1 MKKLSVCFVLLALAA
16 SVFAGGQDEGAAA
29 KDWTKEPV
37 TLRIEASGWIL
48 QKFPV
53 EDAGKR
59 FMEAHPNVKVQVTAM
74 QDANLDAYMLN
85 WAAGDINVDL
95 AFGGSTATVAKL
107 AYKEL
112 LAPWNGFYTGDFTRD
127 KFLTHSVE
135 LNKKG
140 SEYYALPFMVEG
152 MAFSANKAMM
162 IDAGLSQGGKVTYAK
177 TLDDLYLQAKKLT
190 KGTGDVKD
198 VYGFSWNFTN
208 FGDQSLFFAINC
220 LGGKAYNSDGTPN
233 LDAPEIAQVF
243 RFIRR
248 VTVDGYGSKGTITN
262 TNAGRDGLFAKKV
275 AIILEAASRA
285 IEAKPHLG
293 DAAIVVPFP
302 GEEQNGSYIYAHN
315 TYIPKGSR
323 VRDVAWA
330 FMREQALGKE
340 FAKFGAEK
348 FGKLP
353 SIKRNYDGLS
363 ADFAEIQAWL
373 SSPKAIGDM
382 PWVEGAKFNNT
393 LFSLLQEMVTTN
405 LSADDAARRLKSE
418 GAKLNLT
425 MVK

>member
-1 MKKLSVCFVLLALAA
+1 MKKKLSVCFALLTLAA
-16 SVFAGGQDEGAAA
+16 FVYGGGQNEGAVG
-29 KDWTKEPV
+29 DWTKAPV
-37 TLRIEASGWIL
+37 TLRIEASSWIL
-48 QKFPV
+48 QKFPM
-53 EDAGKR
+53 EDAGKK
-59 FMEAHPNVKVQVTAM
+59 FMQAHPNVKVQVTAL
-74 QDANLDAYMLN
+74 QDNNLDAYMLN
-85 WAAGDINVDL
+85 WAAGDVNVDL
-95 AFGGSTATVAKL
+95 CFGGATATVAKL
-107 AYKEL
+107 AYKDL

-140 SEYYALPFMVEG
+140 SDYYALPFMVEG
-152 MAFSANKAMM
+152 MAFSANKNMM

-177 TLDDLYLQAKKLT
+177 TLDELYLQAKKLT

-233 LDAPEIAQVF
+233 LDAPEIAQIF
-243 RFIRR
+243 RFIKR
-248 VTVDGYGSKGTITN
+248 VTVDGYGSKGTMTD

-285 IEAKPHLG
+285 IEAKSKIG

-315 TYIPKGSR
+315 TYIPKASK
-323 VRDVAWA
+323 VRDAAWA

-340 FAKFGAEK
+340 FSKFGADM

-353 SIKRNYDGLS
+353 SLKRNYDGLS
-363 ADFAEIQAWL
+363 ADFAEIQKWL
-373 SSPKAIGDM
+373 ANPKTVGDM
-382 PWVEGAKFNNT
+382 PWVEGAKFNSM
-393 LFSLLQEMVTTN
+393 LFSLEQEMVTTN
-405 LSADDAARRLKSE
+405 LSADDAAKRLKAE